1 MAEVVAVDG
10 PRGVVAGGHRRTV
23 EAAVQVLEAGGN
35 AFDAAVAAGFAAA
48 VAEPCLSSL
57 AGGGFLLADPVDD
70 DPLVY
75 DFFVDTPGRGAT
87 ADLDPALVP
96 VTIRFPGADQIFH
109 VGAASVAVPGCLP
122 GYLHVH
128 AARGR
133 LPLAEVVAPA
143 RDLARGGVVLGAD
156 QAAIVRLLRPIF
168 TRTSASRAMFAPADR
183 PFADDEVVRNPQ
195 LAAFLAAIA
204 DGQVTGFDDP
214 DLARDLAVANQHDGG
229 VLTVEDLTGY
239 RVVERTPLVVRH
251 AGAEVVTNPVPSFGG
266 ALIARAL
273 AMIAEEGV
281 AGAAGSL
288 ARLEQV
294 ARVLAEV
301 TSAHV
306 GVGVH
311 LTEPASPPR
320 PTASKGTT
328 HVSVADADGNLAAM
342 TTSNGTGSGIT
353 LGETGVLANN
363 IMGEADLHPAGF
375 HRSPPGM
382 RVGSMMAPSL
392 VFPASGPAVVLGSGG
407 SERIRSALTQVL
419 IGLLDDHLDLQTA
432 VLAPRMHWDGRVLQ
446 VEPGFADP
454 ILDALEQRWPT
465 NRWTVRDLYF
475 GGVHAVT
482 TDGAGVGD
490 PRRGGSVG
498 VVGGLPR

>member
-1 MAEVVAVDG
+1 MAEVTAVSSS
-10 PRGVVAGGHRRTV
+10 RGVVAGGHRCTV
-23 EAAVQVLEAGGN
+23 DAAVEVLAAGGN

-57 AGGGFLLADPVDD
+57 AGGGFLLADPIDD
-70 DPLVY
+70 DPVVY
-75 DFFVDTPGRGAT
+75 DFFVDTPGRGRG

-96 VTIRFPGADQIFH
+96 VTIRFPGTDQIFH
-109 VGAASVAVPGCLP
+109 VGPASVAVPGCLP

-143 RDLARGGVVLGAD
+143 RALARDGVELGAD
-156 QAAIVRLLRPIF
+156 QAGIVRLLEPIF
-168 TRTSASRAMFAPADR
+168 AQTPESRAMFVPSDR

-195 LAAFLAAIA
+195 LADFLDAIA
-204 DGQVTGFDDP
+204 EGEVTGFDEP
-214 DLARDLAVANQHDGG
+214 DLARELAAANQRGGG

-251 AGAEVVTNPVPSFGG
+251 AGAQVVTNPVPSFGG

-273 AMIAEEGV
+273 AMIAEEG
-281 AGAAGSL
+281 ATGAPGSL
-288 ARLEQV
+288 ARLEQT

-320 PTASKGTT
+320 PRASKGTT
-328 HVSVADADGNLAAM
+328 HVSVADAAGNIAAM

-353 LGETGVLANN
+353 LGDTGVLANN

-375 HRSPPGM
+375 HRAPPGM
-382 RVGSMMAPSL
+382 RVGSMMAPS
-392 VFPASGPAVVLGSGG
+392 VVYPASGPTLVLGSGG

-419 IGLLDDHLDLQTA
+419 VGLLDDRLDLRSA
-432 VLAPRMHWDGRVLQ
+432 VLAPRVHWDGSVLQ
-446 VEPGFADP
+446 VEPGFDAAV
-454 ILDALEQRWPT
+454 LDTLERRWPI

-482 TDGAGVGD
+482 VAGDGVGD
-490 PRRGGSVG
+490 PRRGGCVG
-498 VVGGLPR
+498 VVEGPER